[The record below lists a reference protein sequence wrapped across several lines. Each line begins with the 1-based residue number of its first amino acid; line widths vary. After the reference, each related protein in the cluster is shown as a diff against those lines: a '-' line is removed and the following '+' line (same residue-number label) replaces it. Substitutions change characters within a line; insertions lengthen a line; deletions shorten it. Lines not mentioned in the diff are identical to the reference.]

1 MKMAMNELVSLSRA
15 ALEGSG
21 WVQGDYEDAA
31 DAAVWLQAVGFDGFG
46 ALTSL
51 LGATPVEL
59 YAVHGRTGITGL
71 AHRAPGL
78 VGCLAVFELA
88 WAQASHDGV
97 GIVRVT
103 HAMAPR
109 LALYGLGMMGAR
121 ERRFDVTWNDAKG
134 RHFATAS
141 GYDAFPMYLGYDERD
156 TSDRTGIVV
165 CCRTDEAL
173 PLPYD
178 IATCLRDGVACAE
191 FEARYHDALWRG
203 LEADETQI
211 AYLGQWKTKVL
222 VEATAASREHGAG
235 GQDDGF

>member
-21 WVQGDYEDAA
+21 WAQGDYEDAA
-31 DAAVWLQAVGFDGFG
+31 DAAVWLQAVGFDGIG
-46 ALTSL
+46 ALSSL

-59 YAVHGRTGITGL
+59 YAVHGRTGI
-71 AHRAPGL
+71 ADPARHAAGL
-78 VGCLAVFELA
+78 VGCLAAFELA
-88 WAQASHDGV
+88 WAQATQDGI

-103 HAMAPR
+103 NAMAPR
-109 LALYGLGMMGAR
+109 LALFGLRTMGAR
-121 ERRFDVTWNDAKG
+121 ARRFDIAWNDAKG

-141 GYDAFPMYLGYDERD
+141 GCDVFPVYLGYDERD
-156 TSDRTGIVV
+156 TGDREGIVV
-165 CCRTDEAL
+165 CCRTDEDL

-178 IATCLRDGVACAE
+178 VATDLRDGVSSAE
-191 FEARYHDALWRG
+191 LEARYDDTLWCG

-211 AYLGQWKTKVL
+211 ARLGQWKTRVL